1 MDTTLISSIRT
12 EYLNLHINSKNYIT
26 NNNSYSLSANS
37 LGFSVGYKYRFN
49 NVIVPYIISGANYM
63 MTSWE
68 DTVQKTSGDKNIILY
83 GGGVGVGVFP
93 FQFEQLPNGF
103 PFPMNV
109 GFIIGVVGEYLPSS
123 YAVDDGIVTL
133 EDWKITLMPVV
144 SLYIGFPK

>member
-1 MDTTLISSIRT
+1 MTAKVPGVRL
-12 EYLNLHINSKNYIT
+12 
-26 NNNSYSLSANS
+26 
-37 LGFSVGYKYRFN
+37 GYKYYITDN
-49 NVIVPYIISGANYM
+49 ISPYIALGTGYM
-63 MTSWE
+63 MSSWE

-103 PFPMNV
+103 PFPIHV

-133 EDWKITLMPVV
+133 EDWQITLMPVV
-144 SLYIGFPK
+144 SLYIEIPK

>member
-1 MDTTLISSIRT
+1 MYMQIG
-12 EYLNLHINSKNYIT
+12 NNSLKNYIT
-26 NNNSYSLSANS
+26 SHNSHSITANV
-37 LGFSVGYKYRFN
+37 LAVRLGYKYYITDN
-49 NVIVPYIISGANYM
+49 ISPYIALGTGYM
-63 MTSWE
+63 MSSWE

-83 GGGVGVGVFP
+83 GAGVGVGVLP

-109 GFIIGVVGEYLPSS
+109 GFIIGIVGEYLPSS